1 MTHSTVST
9 PLRNDYDHDMKDIL
23 PELQT
28 LWFEG
33 ESSDQALADI
43 TASQRRAYSARLTI
57 FSRLAQASGA
67 SSALSLAALSSSAF
81 RCALS
86 AT

>member
-1 MTHSTVST
+1 MSLLLKLVQMS
-9 PLRNDYDHDMKDIL
+9 LR
-23 PELQT
+23 PERKL
-28 LWFEG
+28 LG
-33 ESSDQALADI
+33 CH
-43 TASQRRAYSARLTI
+43 LTI

-81 RCALS
+81 RCALR